1 VLAVIKLAAPLFT
14 VALLAMHQL
23 TTAFAAPPI
32 GLTNL
37 AGSAADCTAPAANAV
52 CASLFHGGAP
62 LYPGGPAQT
71 ASVTIGYHAG
81 TATSAFG
88 VYLPIFASRASASA
102 PMCSAADPASKL
114 DLLITQGAHTVYQGT
129 LADFALAHHD
139 PASMLH
145 LAGGHDGSGAIDRW
159 ANGDQSNFTIAVTL
173 DSTAGNPYMGCVSS
187 ADIAWLAA
195 T

>member
-1 VLAVIKLAAPLFT
+1 VLAAIKLAAPLFT
-14 VALLAMHQL
+14 VALLAIHQL

-32 GLTNL
+32 GLTNI

-81 TATSAFG
+81 TPTTAFG
-88 VYLPIFASRASASA
+88 VYLPRLTSRETTSA
-102 PMCSAADPASKL
+102 PMCSASDPASRL
-114 DLLITQGAHTVYQGT
+114 DLVVTQGGHTVYQGT
-129 LADFALAHHD
+129 LSDFGLAHHD
-139 PASMLH
+139 PASMLR
-145 LAGGHDGSGAIDRW
+145 LAGGHDGSGALNRW
-159 ANGDQSNFTIAVTL
+159 ADGDQSTFAIAVSL
-173 DSTAGNPYMGCVSS
+173 DPAADNPYMGCVSS